1 MGNEFRVNTYQNNW
15 QRNPDIVTF
24 ADGSFLV
31 TWDSYFNN
39 YDDTITATFISSQ
52 RYNALGQRVGGEVP
66 LAITPD
72 TSGSDA
78 RTTRLTDG
86 GYVVVWE
93 FDDYSDI
100 LTTNRKVFVKVY
112 NADGSVRVSEQRV
125 DTIPGD
131 DAVVPE
137 VFATANGGFKVVFGV
152 KDSSSTIRFEQI
164 YSQQYTALGV
174 KVGGNTLVNTNVG
187 EFDQIYARSA
197 TLKDGKTITIW
208 NSEASFPTPGDL
220 YSNEIRATLTSA
232 TGSVL
237 RGDFSLTQNYGTVG
251 GGSGAGYD
259 VAALANGGFAITH
272 LQYDFN
278 LGLDTPDTS
287 YYTLLQMFN
296 AAGQA
301 TSGKIKVFF
310 SDDLPDLTRVVQ
322 LTTGQI
328 VVIWEQD
335 STAPGAVA
343 NTIYGRVFSATGQS
357 LSGRFEIGMQADAY
371 DAQSTPEIAALAGGG
386 FVVTYTSE
394 SIDSDHEGIAARI
407 YGRGTAGNDIAGVD
421 VTGTYNGLSGND
433 RLTGNI
439 LANVL
444 RGASGSDTLYGGA
457 NADRLYGDTDNDI
470 LVGGTEG
477 DTIFGGIG
485 NDLLY
490 GGAGADKFVFL
501 APGNATTNTD
511 RIADLDALDKI
522 WLDNAAFAALGL
534 PGTLKPYYF
543 KVLGTGGVVDANDH
557 LIYTP
562 GTGTLAYDSNGS
574 AAGGRVV
581 IAILLNQA
589 ALTYDDFVVF

>member
-15 QRNPDIVTF
+15 QQNPDIVTF
-24 ADGSFLV
+24 ADGGFLI

-39 YDDTITATFISSQ
+39 YDDGITATYISSQ
-52 RYNALGQRVGGEVP
+52 CYNALGQRVGGETP
-66 LAITPD
+66 LHIIAG
-72 TSGSDA
+72 TSSSDA

-86 GYVVVWE
+86 GYVVVFE
-93 FDDYSDI
+93 YDDYDDI
-100 LTTNRKVFVKVY
+100 LTLERKVFAKVY

-164 YSQQYTALGV
+164 YSQQFTALGV

-208 NSEASFPTPGDL
+208 NSEASFATPGDL
-220 YSNEIRATLTSA
+220 DSNEIRGALTSA

-278 LGLDTPDTS
+278 LGLDMPDTS

-296 AAGQA
+296 ATGQA

-371 DAQSTPEIAALAGGG
+371 DAQSNPEIAALAGGG
-386 FVVTYTSE
+386 FVVTYTSD
-394 SIDSDHEGIAARI
+394 SIDADHEGIAARI
-407 YGRGTAGNDIAGVD
+407 YGRGTAGDDIAVVD

-444 RGASGSDTLYGGA
+444 QGASGSDTLYGGA
-457 NADRLYGDTDNDI
+457 NADRLYGDTGNDL

-477 DTIFGGIG
+477 DTIVGGIG

-511 RIADLDALDKI
+511 RIADFDALDKI

-534 PGTLKPYYF
+534 PGTLKPYFF
-543 KVLGTGGVVDANDH
+543 KTLGTGGVVDANDH

-562 GTGTLAYDSNGS
+562 STGALAYDSNGS

-581 IAILLNQA
+581 IATLLNQA